1 MWFVLSRS
9 TFLVMACVCA
19 LGCLALTRLIA
30 RTRKVYRD
38 MYKVQQ
44 AKDILAKG
52 NASEHLPLLSPHD
65 SQEDDAPI
73 DSPILKPSGLS
84 DAQRHRHAVPSRL
97 DSD

>member
-1 MWFVLSRS
+1 MLSRS
-9 TFLVMACVCA
+9 TFLVMACVCG

-52 NASEHLPLLSPHD
+52 NSSEQSPVLSPHEL
-65 SQEDDAPI
+65 QEDESPM
-73 DSPILKPSGLS
+73 DSPVLKSSGLS
-84 DAQRHRHAVPSRL
+84 DAQRHRHTGSISRT
-97 DSD
+97 DSE